1 MQQNHSEATTNLYNL
16 AIENERLESDLLGLK
31 SERDVHVIIDE
42 RHKIEML
49 KVDTADAIR
58 RAERMEQSVSHTISQ
73 WSNRVSLMQRQV
85 MAMQQ
90 STEEQIQQGLI
101 ERLMG
106 QIKSK
111 NEQLSE
117 LTKRKLQI
125 ESNLIQG
132 VDEQTMQ
139 EMQGLIE
146 TLVGQFEKCI
156 NDRIDSR
163 KIMITE
169 LKKIQSKSQ

>member
-1 MQQNHSEATTNLYNL
+1 MYNL

-31 SERDVHVIIDE
+31 AERDVHVIMDE

-58 RAERMEQSVSHTISQ
+58 RAERMEQSLTQTISQ
-73 WSNRVSLMQRQV
+73 WSVRVQLLQREV

-90 STEEQIQQGLI
+90 STEETIQQGLI

-106 QIKSK
+106 QIKTK

-117 LTKRKLQI
+117 LTKKKLQI
-125 ESNLIQG
+125 ESSLIEG
-132 VDEQTMQ
+132 VDEKTMQ

-146 TLVGQFEKCI
+146 QLIGQFETCI
-156 NDRIDSR
+156 NDRI
-163 KIMITE
+163 E
-169 LKKIQSKSQ
+169 

>member
-73 WSNRVSLMQRQV
+73 WTNRVSLM
-85 MAMQQ
+85 
-90 STEEQIQQGLI
+90 
-101 ERLMG
+101 
-106 QIKSK
+106 
-111 NEQLSE
+111 
-117 LTKRKLQI
+117 
-125 ESNLIQG
+125 
-132 VDEQTMQ
+132 
-139 EMQGLIE
+139 
-146 TLVGQFEKCI
+146 
-156 NDRIDSR
+156 
-163 KIMITE
+163 
-169 LKKIQSKSQ
+169 